1 MPTATHLHPAHRPC
15 PVCANGLVEV
25 LHHQRFVL
33 PTENPLPRSFDVVW
47 CPACGFAYADT
58 PASQATYDRYYAE
71 FSKYEDTLTSTGGG
85 HSPEDLR
92 RLAETASTIA
102 GVVPNSSARVL
113 DIGCANGGLLAALKP
128 LGYGNLVG
136 VDPSAACCERTRR
149 ACGGQAMAGSLRQ
162 LPPSLGAFDV
172 VILSHVL
179 EHVLDLRASVRELP
193 ALLTGSGVVYVEVPD
208 AKRYADCLVAPFQD
222 FNTEHINHF
231 GLASLRN
238 LLATAGLSFVSGGTK
253 EILADAGW
261 RYPAVFGFFRRTNT
275 PPHLPPA
282 QWELD
287 GAFRERLLD
296 YIERSREQLQQI
308 ETRIAPL
315 IKQGPL
321 IVWGTGQ
328 LTLKL
333 LAETSLGRA
342 RIAAFVD
349 GNPINQNKELIGVPV
364 VAPEAIASLKHPILI
379 STLLHQRA
387 ITERIR
393 QQLQL
398 TNPIITLAPDAKPD
412 PTPS

>member
-1 MPTATHLHPAHRPC
+1 MPTATHLQQACRPC
-15 PVCANGLVEV
+15 PVCANDMVDV

-33 PTENPLPRSFDVVW
+33 PTGNPLPKSFDVVW
-47 CPACGFAYADT
+47 CPTCGLAYADT

-71 FSKYEDTLTSTGGG
+71 FSKYEDNLTSTGGD
-85 HSPEDLR
+85 HSPQDLH
-92 RLAETASTIA
+92 RLAEMANAIASVI
-102 GVVPNSSARVL
+102 PNRSARVL
-113 DIGCANGGLLAALKP
+113 DIGCANGGLLAALKA
-128 LGYGNLVG
+128 LGYSELVG
-136 VDPSAACCERTRR
+136 VDPSSACCERTRR

-162 LPPSLGAFDV
+162 LPPGLGAFDV

-179 EHVLDLRASVRELP
+179 EHVLDLRASARELS

-231 GLASLRN
+231 GLYSLRN
-238 LLATAGLSFVSGGTK
+238 LLATAGLSFISGSTK
-253 EILADAGW
+253 DILADAGS
-261 RYPAVFGFFRRTNT
+261 RYPAVFGFFRRTNRT
-275 PPHLPPA
+275 PQPDPA
-282 QWELD
+282 RWERD
-287 GAFRERLLD
+287 GRFRERLIR
-296 YIERSREQLQQI
+296 YIELSREQLQQI
-308 ETRIAPL
+308 EARIAPL
-315 IKQGPL
+315 IRQGPL

-342 RIAAFVD
+342 QIVAFVD
-349 GNPINQNKELIGVPV
+349 GNPINQNKELMGIPV
-364 VAPEAIASLKHPILI
+364 LAPEAIASLRQPILI

-398 TNPIITLAPDAKPD
+398 TNPIITLATDAKAAS
-412 PTPS
+412 TQS